1 MTMQDS
7 PTSAADVP
15 AQPPQPRCANCG
27 ASLLGEHCHAC
38 GQPVR
43 GLVRHFS
50 SILGDFVDSVFNV
63 DSRILRT
70 LGPLF
75 FRPGRLSNEYFAGRR
90 VRYVSPVRLFVF
102 LCIAAFFVA
111 QLSADWGGGGV
122 DVSARDRGGDGAFS
136 IHADDF
142 AQATTVAEVERVR
155 DEALAELAQAR
166 KEAGAVPGVGIG
178 LRRAETAVREDARRR
193 IEALRKATSK
203 RTPAPAKRADAD
215 ADAAPR
221 AADDEKPA
229 RPKVESGKL
238 QFGDLSWDPERNPVA
253 VDWLPGFA
261 NAWLNRQAKRTLRN
275 VDRIEDDPNLF
286 KDALLGAIPTTL
298 FALLPLFALMLKLLY
313 VFRRRLY
320 MEHLI
325 VALHSHAFLCLALLL
340 AIVVADLQEWVGY
353 ASGFAGLL
361 GVILAA
367 VIIWM
372 PLYLLLMQKRVY
384 GQGWAMTLLKYFVL
398 GNCYLVLLGFGASFA
413 AMAAL
418 VWM

>member
-7 PTSAADVP
+7 QTPAADVP

-27 ASLLGEHCHAC
+27 EPLLGEHCHAC

-102 LCIAAFFVA
+102 LSIIAFFVA
-111 QLSADWGGGGV
+111 RASADWGGGDAIDV
-122 DVSARDRGGDGAFS
+122 DPDPDREIA
-136 IHADDF
+136 A
-142 AQATTVAEVERVR
+142 ATTVEDVERLR
-155 DEALAELAQAR
+155 DETLAELAKAR
-166 KEAGAVPGVGIG
+166 KEAGDVPGVAAGMRAAEAAVRAQATERSEA
-178 LRRAETAVREDARRR
+178 LRRAKARNEPPPKPKR
-193 IEALRKATSK
+193 S
-203 RTPAPAKRADAD
+203 RTPP
-215 ADAAPR
+215 PFGIPW
-221 AADDEKPA
+221 DE
-229 RPKVESGKL
+229 
-238 QFGDLSWDPERNPVA
+238 QTNPIA
-253 VDWLPGFA
+253 IDWLPDFA
-261 NAWLNRQAKRTLRN
+261 NVWLNRQASRTLRN
-275 VDRIEDDPNLF
+275 VERIQHDPNLF

-298 FALLPLFALMLKLLY
+298 FVLLPLFALMLKLLY

-340 AIVVADLQEWVGY
+340 AILAADLQEWLGTG
-353 ASGFAGLL
+353 AGFFDAVFGL
-361 GVILAA
+361 ILAA

-398 GNCYLVLLGFGASFA
+398 GNCYLVLLSFGASFA
-413 AMAAL
+413 AMATL
-418 VWM
+418 VWL